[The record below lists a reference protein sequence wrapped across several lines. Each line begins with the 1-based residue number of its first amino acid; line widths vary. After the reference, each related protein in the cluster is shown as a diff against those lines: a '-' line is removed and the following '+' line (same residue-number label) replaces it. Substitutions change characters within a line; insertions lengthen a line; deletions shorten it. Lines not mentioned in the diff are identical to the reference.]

1 MYKIL
6 LLEDAPAASSIIN
19 NLLSEFCQLH
29 ITSSASIALHL
40 SSLNNYNLI
49 MIDINLHPEGTGIN
63 TANTIKN
70 MTSYNS
76 FPIVGYTL
84 LKLAGNREYL
94 LSRGYTHLIEEPFN
108 ARNFAQ
114 HIKFILSSHLDTN
127 RHEFIPVGKTPV
139 PKMIFYN
146 GK

>member
-6 LLEDAPAASSIIN
+6 LVEDAPAASSSIN
-19 NLLSEFCQLH
+19 NLLSGFCQLH
-29 ITSSASIALHL
+29 ITSSANIALHL
-40 SSLNNYNLI
+40 SSLNIYNLV
-49 MIDINLHPEGTGIN
+49 MIDINLHPEGSAIN

-70 MTSYNS
+70 MSSYNS
-76 FPIVGYTL
+76 FPIVGFTL
-84 LKLAGNREYL
+84 LKIVENKEYL
-94 LSRGYTHLIEEPFN
+94 LSRGYTHLIVEPFN

-114 HIKFILSSHLDTN
+114 YIKFILSSHLDTN